1 MIWAVGEYDSVE
13 IDVPVARRNSWVAA
27 SGRGVTYVNVK
38 KDHMH
43 VLRSTGRYRLTV
55 ATLAFARHRP
65 GNVSLESEHPDDCLH
80 CLPV

>member
-55 ATLAFARHRP
+55 ATLPLRVIGRGMLVWNIRMIA
-65 GNVSLESEHPDDCLH
+65 
-80 CLPV
+80 